1 MTFSCKFKVRRG
13 TSSNSIVN
21 PLVPGG
27 NKRPYIFKQTCS
39 FYVQVCLSMYDIL
52 LPQFIK
58 VLIVPSLVSCV
69 G

>member
-1 MTFSCKFKVRRG
+1 MTFSRKFKVRRG

-27 NKRPYIFKQTCS
+27 NKSPYIFKETCS
-39 FYVQVCLSMYDIL
+39 FYVQVCLSIYDIL
-52 LPQFIK
+52 LPQCIK
-58 VLIVPSLVSCV
+58 VLIVPALVSCV